1 VAYGSGFDGKAMR
14 IGIDAT
20 GLGGPKT
27 GTAVYLA
34 EILAAWS
41 CDKSLNH
48 EFIVFATPQ
57 ARAHLVGLEDDS
69 RFTFID
75 APSHRHW
82 RVLWQQTVLPLQLM
96 TRRVH
101 VHWGTGFVLPLLG
114 TCPMVVTVHDLTFQM
129 YPQLHERIKRI
140 YFPAMIQASVAKAR
154 QVLTISQA
162 TKADLHRLIP
172 ASRCKTKVTLLAAR
186 DLGFITDAMVNKD
199 KIDNFCHPY
208 VLFVGTFE
216 PRKNLAR
223 LLEAWQGLSADT
235 RGVTRLV
242 LLGAT
247 GWLMNE
253 SMDHLRA
260 DDSVVLAGQVTDEAL
275 GQWMSRAQAFLYP
288 SLYEGFGLPVI
299 EAMAQGIPVLTS
311 NIGAT
316 REVAGSAALLVD
328 PTSVESIRDGLA
340 RLLSEPELCEYFRR
354 AGRQRA
360 ASFSWSDTAQQTLQ
374 TLREVGD
381 HRE

>member
-1 VAYGSGFDGKAMR
+1 MR

-41 CDKSLNH
+41 SDKALNH
-48 EFIVFATPQ
+48 EFLIFATPQ
-57 ARAHLVGLEDDS
+57 ARAHLAMLERDV
-69 RFTFID
+69 RFAFID
-75 APSHRHW
+75 APKHRHW
-82 RVLWQQTVLPLQLM
+82 RVLWQQTVLPMYLIAK
-96 TRRVH
+96 RVQ

-140 YFPAMIQASVAKAR
+140 YFPAMIKASVMKAR
-154 QVLTISQA
+154 RVLTISQA
-162 TKADLHRLIP
+162 TEVDLHRLLP
-172 ASRCKTKVTLLAAR
+172 ASRGKTRVTLLAAR
-186 DLGFITDAMVNKD
+186 KLDAVVD
-199 KIDNFCHPY
+199 THAQLAICPYPY

-216 PRKNLAR
+216 PRKNLSR
-223 LLEAWQGLSADT
+223 LLQAWQGLSASS
-235 RGVTRLV
+235 RGDTRLV

-247 GWLMNE
+247 GWLMDE
-253 SMDHLRA
+253 SMGHLKA
-260 DDSVVLAGQVTDEAL
+260 DTSVVLAGHVTDREL
-275 GQWMSRAQAFLYP
+275 SQWMSAAKAFLYP

-316 REVAGSAALLVD
+316 REVAGGAALLVD
-328 PTSVESIRDGLA
+328 PSSVESIRNGLTQ
-340 RLLSEPELCEYFRR
+340 LLSDADLCAHLRD

-360 ASFSWSDTAQQTLQ
+360 ACFNWSDTAQQSLQ
-374 TLREVGD
+374 TLCEVGE
-381 HRE
+381 RL